1 MPSSLHVK
9 EPSSIPS
16 IPKSQPTDG
25 ITGGLASA
33 EASLFAVQ
41 RSNAEIDVQRSV
53 IQFRVDYLAQLNTQ
67 TTLLAG
73 AAIAMFSS
81 LELEAITTQ
90 EELSE
95 EDLTSW
101 SSHTFICFIFI
112 TCSSISL
119 GSSLWVLYTSNN
131 LINLATSASLYAR
144 HLKDLQDADAV
155 IGLRMT
161 EVRQRYFH
169 ALLALIPSVLSMTM
183 RILPWYGWI
192 SASLIIARYLV
203 HGIHED
209 YISEHHLME
218 TAFAHLPIHTLRPE
232 WALERFAQSIS
243 RFMNRLAPWMDS
255 YPFLASIFSATLGE
269 GSLPKAQRRMSR
281 DEPDPAPNTLIGK
294 RPAGWMFKTASN
306 KGPSALVGGLKL
318 ANADGQPDTGA
329 ILKAILAAPATTP
342 TYLRWWTLEGK
353 VLTCFVSPEEASEK
367 SNVNE
372 RLVID
377 LSHYVVGRTVDAAGY
392 FAIALIPYSLIGI
405 DSIGRIKSSPWILR
419 RNSSKKNLADMES
432 SDGAD
437 DNESTRY
444 RKESK
449 RYEGDSSHAGSSC
462 DSLVDKSDQ
471 DRSWY
476 LLLLPASPC
485 LPPVPH
491 PNVFP
496 PAPHRHPLLTP
507 PLLRLRCRYFSGDPP
522 TSPGER
528 PSATEEWYQLLTRVC
543 MEVSE
548 DGELHKPRHPHL
560 GPAGALKSLFKGVST
575 ALHGTATV
583 STSVAAT
590 ITPSQ
595 TAATISAATISAA
608 TVTPSQAAATI
619 MPSHARGPSVPAESE
634 LPDDEV
640 AATVHRSR
648 GASFDRDQILS
659 QASQPSQPLRNQ
671 PDPAQTLADLAHEL
685 GVLSRHLS
693 PRAPATI
700 ADTTITIPSLA
711 TATLA
716 PSAATI
722 TPSTVPASS
731 WRSRLAG
738 AFLSRFRQTT
748 TPLV

>member
-1 MPSSLHVK
+1 MRIAFSCVRIVVSRAPCGFLKTRTMPSSLHVK
-9 EPSSIPS
+9 EPSSIQS

-232 WALERFAQSIS
+232 WALERLAQSIS
-243 RFMNRLAPWMDS
+243 SFMNRLAPWMDS

-281 DEPDPAPNTLIGK
+281 EPPPAPSTLIGK
-294 RPAGWMFKTASN
+294 HPAGWMLKTAS
-306 KGPSALVGGLKL
+306 KEGPSALVRGLKL

-329 ILKAILAAPATTP
+329 ILKAILATPATTP

-353 VLTCFVSPEEASEK
+353 VLTCFVSPEEASEN
-367 SNVNE
+367 SNENE

-405 DSIGRIKSSPWILR
+405 DSNGRIKSSPWISR

-432 SDGAD
+432 SDGAED
-437 DNESTRY
+437 MESTRY

-449 RYEGDSSHAGSSC
+449 RFEGDSSHAGSSY
-462 DSLVDKSDQ
+462 DSLADKSDH

-476 LLLLPASPC
+476 LFFACLSLHAPC
-485 LPPVPH
+485 SS
-491 PNVFP
+491 
-496 PAPHRHPLLTP
+496 PHRLLT
-507 PLLRLRCRYFSGDPP
+507 G
-522 TSPGER
+522 
-528 PSATEEWYQLLTRVC
+528 
-543 MEVSE
+543 
-548 DGELHKPRHPHL
+548 
-560 GPAGALKSLFKGVST
+560 
-575 ALHGTATV
+575 
-583 STSVAAT
+583 
-590 ITPSQ
+590 
-595 TAATISAATISAA
+595 
-608 TVTPSQAAATI
+608 
-619 MPSHARGPSVPAESE
+619 
-634 LPDDEV
+634 
-640 AATVHRSR
+640 
-648 GASFDRDQILS
+648 
-659 QASQPSQPLRNQ
+659 
-671 PDPAQTLADLAHEL
+671 
-685 GVLSRHLS
+685 
-693 PRAPATI
+693 
-700 ADTTITIPSLA
+700 IP
-711 TATLA
+711 
-716 PSAATI
+716 
-722 TPSTVPASS
+722 
-731 WRSRLAG
+731 
-738 AFLSRFRQTT
+738 F
-748 TPLV
+748 

>member
-1 MPSSLHVK
+1 M
-9 EPSSIPS
+9 PS
-16 IPKSQPTDG
+16 IPKSQSTDG
-25 ITGGLASA
+25 VTGGLASA

-41 RSNAEIDVQRSV
+41 RSNAELDVQRSV

-73 AAIAMFSS
+73 AAIGMFSS

-90 EELSE
+90 HESVMEFPH
-95 EDLTSW
+95 TKW
-101 SSHTFICFIFI
+101 SDTFFCIIYVC
-112 TCSSISL
+112 CSSISL

-144 HLKDLQDADAV
+144 DLKDLQEADAV
-155 IGLRMT
+155 IGMRMT
-161 EVRQRYFH
+161 EVRQKYFH
-169 ALLALIPSVLSMTM
+169 SLLSLIPAVLSMTM

-192 SASLIIARYLV
+192 SATLIIARYLV

-232 WALERFAQSIS
+232 WALERLAQSIS
-243 RFMNRLAPWMDS
+243 SFMNRLAPWMDS

-281 DEPDPAPNTLIGK
+281 EPPPAPSTLIGK
-294 RPAGWMFKTASN
+294 HPAGWMLKTAS
-306 KGPSALVGGLKL
+306 KEGPSALVRGLKL

-329 ILKAILAAPATTP
+329 ILKAILATPATTP

-353 VLTCFVSPEEASEK
+353 VLTCFVSPEEASEN
-367 SNVNE
+367 SNENE

-449 RYEGDSSHAGSSC
+449 RYEGDSSHAGSSY

-485 LPPVPH
+485 LPL
-491 PNVFP
+491 FLTQTFS
-496 PAPHRHPLLTP
+496 HRLLT
-507 PLLRLRCRYFSGDPP
+507 S
-522 TSPGER
+522 
-528 PSATEEWYQLLTRVC
+528 
-543 MEVSE
+543 
-548 DGELHKPRHPHL
+548 
-560 GPAGALKSLFKGVST
+560 
-575 ALHGTATV
+575 
-583 STSVAAT
+583 
-590 ITPSQ
+590 
-595 TAATISAATISAA
+595 
-608 TVTPSQAAATI
+608 
-619 MPSHARGPSVPAESE
+619 
-634 LPDDEV
+634 
-640 AATVHRSR
+640 
-648 GASFDRDQILS
+648 
-659 QASQPSQPLRNQ
+659 
-671 PDPAQTLADLAHEL
+671 
-685 GVLSRHLS
+685 
-693 PRAPATI
+693 
-700 ADTTITIPSLA
+700 IPC
-711 TATLA
+711 
-716 PSAATI
+716 
-722 TPSTVPASS
+722 
-731 WRSRLAG
+731 
-738 AFLSRFRQTT
+738 
-748 TPLV
+748 

>member
-1 MPSSLHVK
+1 MPS
-9 EPSSIPS
+9 ERPSSMPS
-16 IPKSQPTDG
+16 IPKSQSTDG
-25 ITGGLASA
+25 VTGGLASA

-41 RSNAEIDVQRSV
+41 RSNAELDVQRSV

-95 EDLTSW
+95 NEFTSW

-169 ALLALIPSVLSMTM
+169 ALLALIPAVLSMTM

-192 SASLIIARYLV
+192 SATLIIARYLV

-232 WALERFAQSIS
+232 WALERLAQSIS
-243 RFMNRLAPWMDS
+243 SFMNRLAPWMDS

-281 DEPDPAPNTLIGK
+281 EPPPAPSTLIGK
-294 RPAGWMFKTASN
+294 HPAGWMLKTAS
-306 KGPSALVGGLKL
+306 KEGPSALVRGLKL

-329 ILKAILAAPATTP
+329 ILKAILATPATTP

-353 VLTCFVSPEEASEK
+353 VLTCFVSPEEASEN
-367 SNVNE
+367 SNENE

-405 DSIGRIKSSPWILR
+405 DSNGRIKSSPWISR

-432 SDGAD
+432 SDGAED
-437 DNESTRY
+437 MESTRY

-449 RYEGDSSHAGSSC
+449 RFEGDSSHAGSSY
-462 DSLVDKSDQ
+462 DSLADKSDH

-476 LLLLPASPC
+476 LFFACLSLHAPC
-485 LPPVPH
+485 SS
-491 PNVFP
+491 
-496 PAPHRHPLLTP
+496 PHRLLT
-507 PLLRLRCRYFSGDPP
+507 G
-522 TSPGER
+522 
-528 PSATEEWYQLLTRVC
+528 
-543 MEVSE
+543 
-548 DGELHKPRHPHL
+548 
-560 GPAGALKSLFKGVST
+560 
-575 ALHGTATV
+575 
-583 STSVAAT
+583 
-590 ITPSQ
+590 
-595 TAATISAATISAA
+595 
-608 TVTPSQAAATI
+608 
-619 MPSHARGPSVPAESE
+619 
-634 LPDDEV
+634 
-640 AATVHRSR
+640 
-648 GASFDRDQILS
+648 
-659 QASQPSQPLRNQ
+659 
-671 PDPAQTLADLAHEL
+671 
-685 GVLSRHLS
+685 
-693 PRAPATI
+693 
-700 ADTTITIPSLA
+700 IP
-711 TATLA
+711 
-716 PSAATI
+716 
-722 TPSTVPASS
+722 
-731 WRSRLAG
+731 
-738 AFLSRFRQTT
+738 F
-748 TPLV
+748 